1 MEAVNVYD
9 VLKNVACNFLFISV
23 ELKLDVTS
31 EQQLYFDQIVLYLA
45 KMSLFSYELAQEDTK
60 LLAAAVY
67 FISLKTLEQVEPTL
81 KP

>member
-1 MEAVNVYD
+1 MYD
-9 VLKNVACNFLFISV
+9 VLKNVACNFYFILV
-23 ELKLDVTS
+23 ELKLDITP

-60 LLAAAVY
+60 LLAASVY